1 MAKSKHSQK
10 FKLEVVKYYI
20 NEHMGYKN
28 TANKFNI
35 SDTTVKRWVKKYE
48 EHGIEGLSKSIQI
61 SYSRKF
67 KENVLKY
74 IKEENG
80 MIKNEKVTRM

>member
-35 SDTTVKRWVKKYE
+35 SETVKRWVKKYE
-48 EHGIEGLSKSIQI
+48 EKWNNLLKLCYFNFII
-61 SYSRKF
+61 SSSD
-67 KENVLKY
+67 NSV
-74 IKEENG
+74 ISA
-80 MIKNEKVTRM
+80 ID

>member
-35 SDTTVKRWVKKYE
+35 SETTVKIWVKNMKKN
-48 EHGIEGLSKSIQI
+48 GIT
-61 SYSRKF
+61 Y
-67 KENVLKY
+67 
-74 IKEENG
+74 
-80 MIKNEKVTRM
+80 